1 MSPVLDDVEI
11 GVEDAEPLDFYRV
24 TIGNRL
30 FLMTN
35 AKDATTFQGQVFQPT
50 AIERTSAKVSSE
62 ESDAAVEFTIP
73 QDHAL
78 AQLFYGIL
86 PGQKGLVDIRRTHKS
101 IVTGTSYE
109 FAFRGYLSNVR
120 YEGNSRATFRC
131 DQPTAFLNRNG
142 PRFMYTS
149 LCNNVLYD
157 ARCTLNPELF
167 KLSGTVTALPQEDT
181 ITVPGASSMGADY
194 FDGGYVYYLS
204 PGGDDYRVI
213 LKQTGNDIRILI
225 PFMDNVLGQSVSLYA
240 GCRHTVAICDSK
252 FANKANFGGFPF
264 VPFKNPFQ
272 TRIL

>member
-1 MSPVLDDVEI
+1 MSVLGDIEI
-11 GVEDAEPLDFYRV
+11 SAEDGEPLDFYRV

-30 FLMTN
+30 FLLTN
-35 AKDATTFQGQVFQPT
+35 AKEATTFQGQVFQPT
-50 AIERTSAKVSSE
+50 AIERTSARTAHDD
-62 ESDAAVEFTIP
+62 SDAAIEFTIP
-73 QDHAL
+73 QAHAL
-78 AQLFYGIL
+78 AQAFHGVL

-109 FAFRGYLSNVR
+109 FVFRGYLSNVR
-120 YEGNSRATFRC
+120 YEGTVKAVFRC
-131 DQPTAFLNRNG
+131 DQPTEFLNRNG

-157 ARCTLNPELF
+157 ARCRVNPELF
-167 KLSGTVTALPQEDT
+167 KLNGTVTALPQEDI
-181 ITVPGASSMGADY
+181 ITVPGASSLGADY
-194 FDGGYVYYLS
+194 FDGGYAYYLS

-213 LKQTGNDIRILI
+213 LKQTGNDIRLLS
-225 PFMDNVLGQSVSLYA
+225 PFMDNVLGQPVTLYA

-252 FANKANFGGFPF
+252 FNNRVNFGGFPF